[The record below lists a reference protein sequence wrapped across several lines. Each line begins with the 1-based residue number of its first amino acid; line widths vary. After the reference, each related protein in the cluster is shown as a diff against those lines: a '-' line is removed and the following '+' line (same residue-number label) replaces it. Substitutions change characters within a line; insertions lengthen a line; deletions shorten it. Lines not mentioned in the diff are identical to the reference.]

1 MGLFICLYVC
11 DVLPPQTKALG
22 EGEVAA
28 LEQVGEARLV
38 EQGWDWLE
46 KVGHFALSNN
56 KTYHTI
62 P

>member
-1 MGLFICLYVC
+1 MFVC
-11 DVLPPQTKALG
+11 EVLPSQTKALG

-46 KVGHFALSNN
+46 KVGAFC
-56 KTYHTI
+56 TFQ
-62 P
+62 